1 VIVTAIAVGAGAAR
15 AIRAH
20 RAPVVA
26 PGSPGDSVFAA
37 AGAPEV
43 QLAFAREGAG
53 TRVVLV
59 AAPNLEINARVPP
72 ALELAD
78 GSVLRFTAPAL
89 TPDSAYFAAPPVAW
103 LEQPADTL
111 HGTLRVGVC
120 QRGEA
125 VCRRIAIAL

>member
-1 VIVTAIAVGAGAAR
+1 VIVTAIAAGAGAAQ

-20 RAPVVA
+20 GAPA
-26 PGSPGDSVFAA
+26 LAAGSPGDSVSAA
-37 AGAPEV
+37 PRRPEV
-43 QLAFAREGAG
+43 QLAFAHEGAR

-59 AAPNLEINARVPP
+59 AAPNLEINAKVPP

-103 LEQPADTL
+103 IEQPADTL

-120 QRGEA
+120 QRGEE